1 MSVTIEL
8 VVSMVVVDV
17 VGIVVSMLAVVDR
30 QNSKKRSAEK
40 YCTIILLVPRYSRK
54 TYRCTHHKASH
65 IQMVQMRSILHLGSN
80 MRWNHPSRPFLSAYI
95 QFRCA
100 G

>member
-1 MSVTIEL
+1 MTNNFHVLFTIGL

-40 YCTIILLVPRYSRK
+40 YCTIILE
-54 TYRCTHHKASH
+54 
-65 IQMVQMRSILHLGSN
+65 RSDLGILQKLTAAPIIKLPIFKWFKCVAFFIWVAICDGTIRADH
-80 MRWNHPSRPFLSAYI
+80 F
-95 QFRCA
+95 
-100 G
+100 